1 MLSVMSNKMS
11 RILIILSVLVLV
23 SCSESL
29 DIQLES
35 EVNVF
40 LSNDRE
46 QRIRLTQKDKEYAVL
61 NEWLRE
67 HRSGW
72 YPTSGRYPGGVYI
85 KSGDYGIQITETHV
99 VLYST
104 TYSEPRSIYIQ
115 KVGKGKLS
123 GMRNIG
129 K

>member
-1 MLSVMSNKMS
+1 MSSKMS
-11 RILIILSVLVLV
+11 KIFIILSVLVLV

-35 EVNVF
+35 EVNVY
-40 LSNDRE
+40 LSNDSERK
-46 QRIRLTQKDKEYAVL
+46 IRLTPQDKEYANL

-85 KSGDYGIQITETHV
+85 KSGIYGIQITETHV

-115 KVGKGKLS
+115 KIGKGKLS
-123 GMRNIG
+123 GIKNIG

>member
-1 MLSVMSNKMS
+1 MSIKTS

-29 DIQLES
+29 DIQLEP

-40 LSNDRE
+40 LSNDSE
-46 QRIRLTQKDKEYAVL
+46 KIIRLTPKDKEYRSL

-85 KSGDYGIQITETHV
+85 KSGIYGIQITETHA

-104 TYSEPRSIYIQ
+104 THPEPRSIYIQ
-115 KVGKGKLS
+115 KISKGKLS
-123 GMRNIG
+123 GIRNIG

>member
-1 MLSVMSNKMS
+1 MSNKMR
-11 RILIILSVLVLV
+11 RIFIILSVLVLV
-23 SCSESL
+23 GCSESL
-29 DIQLES
+29 DIQLEP

-40 LSNDRE
+40 LSNDSE
-46 QRIRLTQKDKEYAVL
+46 KKIRLTPKDKEYGNL

-85 KSGDYGIQITETHV
+85 KSGIYGIQITETHV

-115 KVGKGKLS
+115 KIGKDKLS
-123 GMRNIG
+123 GIRNIG

>member
-1 MLSVMSNKMS
+1 MRK
-11 RILIILSVLVLV
+11 IFIILSVLVLV

-35 EVNVF
+35 EVNVY
-40 LSNDRE
+40 LSNDSERK
-46 QRIRLTQKDKEYAVL
+46 IRLTPQDKEYANL

-67 HRSGW
+67 NRSGW

-85 KSGDYGIQITETHV
+85 KSGIYGIQITETHV

-115 KVGKGKLS
+115 KIGKGKLS
-123 GMRNIG
+123 GIKNLG

>member
-1 MLSVMSNKMS
+1 M
-11 RILIILSVLVLV
+11 IFIILSVLVLV
-23 SCSESL
+23 GCSQSL

-35 EVNVF
+35 EVNVY
-40 LSNDRE
+40 LSNDSERK
-46 QRIRLTQKDKEYAVL
+46 ILLTPQDKEYANL

-72 YPTSGRYPGGVYI
+72 YPTSGSYPGGVYL
-85 KSGDYGIQITETHV
+85 KSGIYGIQITETHV

-104 TYSEPRSIYIQ
+104 TYSEPRAIYIQ
-115 KVGKGKLS
+115 KIGKGKLN
-123 GMRNIG
+123 GIKKLG

>member
-1 MLSVMSNKMS
+1 MS
-11 RILIILSVLVLV
+11 RIFIILSLLVLG

-29 DIQLES
+29 DIQLEP
-35 EVNVF
+35 EVNVYF
-40 LSNDRE
+40 SDDRE
-46 QRIRLTQKDKEYAVL
+46 QIIRLTPKDKEYAVL

-85 KSGDYGIQITETHV
+85 KSGIYGIQITETHV

-104 TYSEPRSIYIQ
+104 IYPEPRSIYIQ
-115 KVGKGKLS
+115 KIGKGKLS
-123 GMRNIG
+123 GIRTVG